1 MNKETIQLDITGMTC
16 DHCATSIEK
25 LLSKTEGVKEAKVSY
40 PKANCECS
48 FDPSKTS
55 KEEIIKTIN
64 GTKNYK
70 AHPRPLP
77 EGGEKIPRY
86 HTANPLTYGLM
97 KDKSKEMKSSPTQ
110 AESIAWQILRNKQ
123 TGFKIRRQ
131 HIIGDFIVDFVELK
145 SKTVLEI
152 DGKIHDFQKEQDIL
166 RTQWLNQQG
175 FEVIRFKNEK
185 VVGDPEGFV
194 AEVKS
199 ILSSRSLISSPLG
212 VGQEYSIS
220 SPLERGREEAFDL
233 IIIGGGSAAFS
244 AAIKAESLGLT
255 TLMVN
260 GGLEFGGTCVN
271 VGCVPSKN
279 LIRAGETAY
288 HATHSN
294 FAGIKPKGVD
304 IDFAQVI
311 KDKKKL
317 VATLQEKKYMDVV
330 SDFENLTMLKGW
342 ATFKDNKTIEVDG
355 KEFKALKFLIATGA
369 STNIPNIEGLNE
381 IDYLTNVS
389 LFDLEEKSESLTIM
403 GAGYIGLEIAMAY
416 NRLGVKVRIIEFT
429 DRVLRT
435 QTPDIS
441 EALENQMQKE
451 GIEVLPNFR
460 AVKFEKQGSDTII
473 HCKCPDGS
481 FTKIVE
487 KGKVVIATG
496 TKPNTDT
503 LGLENIGLSLTNSGH
518 IAVNEKMETNLPNVY
533 AVGDV
538 VNTPA
543 FVYTAAFEG
552 KISVENA
559 FTGAENKADYSSMPW
574 VVFTDPQIAGAGLD
588 EAQAESQNIPFEV
601 SKLELK
607 DVPRAIAANDTR
619 GFIKLIRNT
628 ETDKLIGARVVAP
641 EGGEL
646 IQQLSMAIKYGLTV
660 KDLADSFYPY
670 LTLGEG
676 IKLAAI
682 TFGKDVSKLSCCAS

>member
-1 MNKETIQLDITGMTC
+1 MNKETIKLDITGMTC
-16 DHCATSIEK
+16 DHCATGIEK
-25 LLSKTEGVKEAKVSY
+25 LLSKNEGVKEANVSY
-40 PKANCECS
+40 PKATCECS
-48 FDPSKTS
+48 FDPAKTS
-55 KEEIIKTIN
+55 KEEIINTIN
-64 GTKNYK
+64 GTKNYRVK
-70 AHPRPLP
+70 SELP
-77 EGGEKIPRY
+77 ENGSGGK
-86 HTANPLTYGLM
+86 
-97 KDKSKEMKSSPTQ
+97 
-110 AESIAWQILRNKQ
+110 
-123 TGFKIRRQ
+123 
-131 HIIGDFIVDFVELK
+131 
-145 SKTVLEI
+145 
-152 DGKIHDFQKEQDIL
+152 
-166 RTQWLNQQG
+166 NQ
-175 FEVIRFKNEK
+175 
-185 VVGDPEGFV
+185 
-194 AEVKS
+194 
-199 ILSSRSLISSPLG
+199 
-212 VGQEYSIS
+212 
-220 SPLERGREEAFDL
+220 FDL

-244 AAIKAESLGLT
+244 AAIKAESLGLS

-260 GGLEFGGTCVN
+260 GGLDFGGTCVN

-279 LIRAGETAY
+279 LIRAGETAH

-294 FAGIKPKGVD
+294 FEGIKPKGVD
-304 IDFAQVI
+304 IDFAQII

-342 ATFKDNKTIEVDG
+342 AKFKDNKTIAVDG
-355 KEFKALKFLIATGA
+355 KEYKAIKFLIATGA
-369 STNIPNIEGLNE
+369 TTNIPNIEGLDK

-389 LFDLEEKSESLTIM
+389 LFDSEEKPESLTIM

-441 EALENQMQKE
+441 EALEIQMRKE
-451 GIEVLPNFR
+451 GIEILPNFR
-460 AVKFEKQGSDTII
+460 AVKFEKNGNETII

-481 FTKIVE
+481 FTQIVE

-496 TKPNTDT
+496 TKPHTSQ
-503 LGLENIGLSLTNSGH
+503 LGLDNIGLKLTQSGH
-518 IAVNEKMETNLPNVY
+518 
-533 AVGDV
+533 
-538 VNTPA
+538 
-543 FVYTAAFEG
+543 
-552 KISVENA
+552 
-559 FTGAENKADYSSMPW
+559 
-574 VVFTDPQIAGAGLD
+574 
-588 EAQAESQNIPFEV
+588 
-601 SKLELK
+601 
-607 DVPRAIAANDTR
+607 IAANDTR

-646 IQQLSMAIKYGLTV
+646 IQQLSMAIKYGITV